1 MVRFIWRTR
10 RYLLTTTDH
19 ASRFA
24 LAIAVP
30 RHDSQHAA
38 RFAALVKTLFPGRIK
53 QVLTDNGSEFQG
65 AFADYARV
73 QGWRHCHTYPR
84 SQKMNAFNERFNR
97 TVYKKYNVCYCFLC

>member
-1 MVRFIWRTR
+1 MVRFIGRTR
-10 RYLLTTTDH
+10 RYLLTATDH

-38 RFAALVKTLFPGRIK
+38 RFAALVKTLFPERIK

-65 AFADYARV
+65 AFANYAIPTR
-73 QGWRHCHTYPR
+73 GAR
-84 SQKMNAFNERFNR
+84 K
-97 TVYKKYNVCYCFLC
+97 